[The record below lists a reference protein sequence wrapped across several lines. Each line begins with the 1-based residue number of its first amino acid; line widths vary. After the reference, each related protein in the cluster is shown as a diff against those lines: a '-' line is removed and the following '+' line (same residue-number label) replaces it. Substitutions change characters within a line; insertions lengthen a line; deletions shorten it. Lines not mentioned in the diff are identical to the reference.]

1 MMAGERSA
9 LLVGERW
16 QTSSPLA
23 IHLEK
28 HGYRCGFAKS
38 YDAAHKIISHERVDV
53 ILSPLHLSDR
63 SVFRLLGSL
72 EGTGTT
78 LFYFLAVEDGCW
90 WLPALRRGQN
100 CFGCGALRSSEF
112 LATLDEILDAT
123 AQAEPEQPVPVGKR
137 SAAAD

>member
-1 MMAGERSA
+1 MAGERSA

-23 IHLEK
+23 IYLEK
-28 HGYRCGFAKS
+28 HGYRCEFAKS
-38 YDAAHKIISHERVDV
+38 YDAAHRVVSHQRVDV
-53 ILSPLHLSDR
+53 VLSPLHLSDR
-63 SVFRLLGSL
+63 SVFELLRLL
-72 EGTGTT
+72 EGTVTT

-100 CFGCGALRSSEF
+100 CFGCSALRSTEF
-112 LATLDEILDAT
+112 VPMLDKILDIT

-137 SAAAD
+137 SAATD